1 MEKFKIS
8 FLDAQDNDVYSVIKQ
23 FEDLQEATKYAELIL
38 ANMSDDCISFNIYQ
52 F

>member
-1 MEKFKIS
+1 MSKFKIS
-8 FLDAQDNDVYSVIKQ
+8 FEDAQENDVYSVTKQ

-38 ANMSDDCISFNIYQ
+38 ATTSDDCISFNIYE

>member
-8 FLDAQDNDVYSVIKQ
+8 FLNAQDNDVYSVTKQ

-38 ANMSDDCISFNIYQ
+38 ATTSDDCISFNIYQ